1 MAPLKTREV
10 MSESVFIDTIIE
22 RALLECTEL
31 PEDRELEK
39 FTGDI
44 QDLNERLSGGRL
56 RIAVLGQFNRG
67 KSSFINTLLGLEVL
81 PISVL
86 PITSVP
92 TVITHGSKNICTIK
106 FSDEKENIQAEE
118 NTEAIVNLLNDYV
131 SEKNNPRNSKNVS
144 GVTVATKSD
153 FLHHGTVL
161 IDTPGFGSTNI
172 HNTETTIELLTSCDA
187 ALFLLSADLPIT
199 EVEIEFLKKVIP
211 VVPRIFFIYN
221 KTDLLGKDELE
232 ETQSFIKQTLMKDLE
247 ISIEPTL
254 FPVSVKKANKKRE
267 ESGFDLVEEEIINFL
282 LKEKYFTLSQALTS
296 KLNSSLEGIINNLK
310 KKLEDLLIPIH
321 TAEDHIA
328 ILTAVHKDI
337 EDSEKKAESKYLSE
351 EESID
356 KLFRISAEQK
366 LKDTEIKTDK
376 KLKQI
381 LSTAAQ
387 SRQSYHDI
395 IETTLTTFLEEYL
408 NRTTIEFTALLSK
421 PITTAG
427 FNHIKNLKNVAERTF
442 SKLDVLVDI
451 DDMYDPLMEKATL
464 NLEDYAL
471 PQIDL
476 SLLKPVKPLY
486 GRFTNIDKRIR
497 VLNEHYSQSAAK
509 LVKNSFHYITDFVSS
524 HTTKIFEKFYA
535 TIRED
540 YDNLL
545 ANING
550 RINEAEETLEE
561 KKNEVSSKITEL
573 EELIKK
579 FKEIKDLVI

>member
-1 MAPLKTREV
+1 

-22 RALLECTEL
+22 KALIACTEL
-31 PEDRELEK
+31 PEERELEK
-39 FTGDI
+39 YTGDI

-92 TVITHGSKNICTIK
+92 TVITHGSKNVCTIK
-106 FSDEKENIQAEE
+106 FSDDKENLKVEE
-118 NTEAIVNLLNDYV
+118 NTDDIVNLLSDYV
-131 SEKNNPRNSKNVS
+131 SEKNNPKNSKNVS
-144 GVTVATKSD
+144 GVTVSTKSN

-199 EVEIEFLKKVIP
+199 EVEIEFLKKVLP
-211 VVPRIFFIYN
+211 AVPRIFFIYN
-221 KTDLLGKDELE
+221 KTDLLGEDELE
-232 ETQSFIKQTLMKDLE
+232 ETQTFIKHTLMKDLN
-247 ISIEPTL
+247 ISLEPTL
-254 FPVSVKKANKKRE
+254 FPVSVKKAEKNRE
-267 ESGFDLVEEEIINFL
+267 NSGFDQVEEEIINFL

-296 KLNSSLEGIINNLK
+296 KLKSSLRGIISNLEQ
-310 KKLEDLLIPIH
+310 KLEEILIPIN
-321 TAEDHIA
+321 ASKEHIET
-328 ILTAVHKDI
+328 LQAVHKDI
-337 EDSEKKAESKYLSE
+337 EKSEKKAEAKYLAE

-356 KLFRISAEQK
+356 KLFRLSAERK
-366 LKDTEIKTDK
+366 LKETEIKTDQ
-376 KLKQI
+376 KLKVI
-381 LSTAAQ
+381 ISTAAQ
-387 SRQSYHDI
+387 SRLGYHEI

-408 NRTTIEFTALLSK
+408 NRSTIEFTALLSK

-427 FNHIKNLKNVAERTF
+427 FNHIKNLKAVAENTF
-442 SKLDVLVDI
+442 SKLDVLVNI
-451 DDMYDPLMEKATL
+451 DEMYDPLMEKATL
-464 NLEDYAL
+464 NIEDFVL

-476 SLLKPVKPLY
+476 SLLKPEKSLY
-486 GRFTNIDKRIR
+486 GRFSNNEKRVKI
-497 VLNEHYSQSAAK
+497 LNQHYSEAASK
-509 LVKNSFHYITDFVSS
+509 LIKNSFHYITDFVSS
-524 HTTKIFEKFYA
+524 HTTKIYEKFYA

-550 RINEAEETLEE
+550 RISEAEKILHERERE
-561 KKNEVSSKITEL
+561 IEPHVNELK
-573 EELIKK
+573 ELIKK
-579 FKEIKDLVI
+579 FSEIENMVV

>member
-1 MAPLKTREV
+1 

-22 RALLECTEL
+22 KALFACTDL
-31 PEDRELEK
+31 PEDKELEK

-67 KSSFINTLLGLEVL
+67 KSSFINTLLGLDVL

-92 TVITHGSKNICTIK
+92 TVITHGSKNVCTIK
-106 FSDEKENIQAEE
+106 FSDEKEKIQIDEST
-118 NTEAIVNLLNDYV
+118 NKIVETLNEFV

-144 GVTVATKSD
+144 SVTVSTKSD

-172 HNTETTIELLTSCDA
+172 HNTETTIELLSSCDA

-199 EVEIEFLKKVIP
+199 EVEIEFLKKVLP
-211 VVPRIFFIYN
+211 AVPRIFFIYN

-232 ETQSFIKQTLMKDLE
+232 ETQTFIKQTLMKDLS
-247 ISIEPTL
+247 ISLEPTL
-254 FPVSVKKANKKRE
+254 FPVSVKRAEKKRA
-267 ESGFDLVEEEIINFL
+267 ESGFNQVEEEIINFL

-296 KLNSSLEGIINNLK
+296 KLKNSINGIINNLEQ
-310 KKLEDLLIPIH
+310 KLHDLLIPIH
-321 TAEDHIA
+321 TSKDHIETL
-328 ILTAVHKDI
+328 LTVHKDI
-337 EDSEKKAESKYLSE
+337 EDSEKRAEAKYLAE

-356 KLFRISAEQK
+356 KLYRISAERK
-366 LKDTEIKTDK
+366 LKETELKTDK

-381 LSTAAQ
+381 ISTASQ
-387 SRQSYHDI
+387 SHQSYHEI

-408 NRTTIEFTALLSK
+408 NRTTVEFTALLSK
-421 PITTAG
+421 PITTSG

-451 DDMYDPLMEKATL
+451 DEMYDPLMEKATL
-464 NLEDYAL
+464 TLEDYAL

-476 SLLKPVKPLY
+476 SLLKPQKPLF
-486 GRFTNIDKRIR
+486 GRFTNENKRIKI
-497 VLNEHYSQSAAK
+497 LNEHYSQAASK
-509 LVKNSFHYITDFVSS
+509 LVKNSFNYISDFVSS
-524 HTTKIFEKFYA
+524 HTTKIFEKFYT

-550 RINEAEETLEE
+550 RISEAEEVLANKER
-561 KKNEVSSKITEL
+561 EVSSKATEL
-573 EELIKK
+573 ENLTKK
-579 FKEIKDLVI
+579 FQEVEKMIV